1 MPAPGA
7 DFVNSLS
14 VLFEEAGGN
23 GRDGNIEF
31 THLRS
36 PVLEFIA
43 SCGQMTA
50 AKARANCDL
59 KFIDGNEPET
69 ILALPPAK
77 LNLDEKRAQLDTAST
92 SEEFIEILRDLIN
105 KQKSPR
111 RSPRQ
116 KTAGRKR
123 TNTPPE
129 SPRNKAQRRLE
140 AADAAKA
147 AAATEASLKKTPRI
161 KLRPGSKSVVP
172 NPPNIEVAQQPNGGT
187 ISEPTNNGKASHQ
200 INPTMPGHMDI
211 DPNSVSAP
219 SQGKAAK
226 IQENPN
232 NEDVSLVPNTL
243 NPSHDQE
250 DTHMIDVP
258 PANRRP
264 GTHEVADAAKDIA
277 SHQWDEFKPK
287 LLDMLAKMCADP
299 THEEVEAALKR
310 LQLAFNHLK
319 PERALIPAATWDS
332 YEKKLVNAA
341 KKGLFENPWS
351 ERQER
356 VGRIIYLQEEEAVM
370 ESRDY
375 DRLRAAARIW
385 AMLTEA
391 TAPPQETV
399 NQERSEAWLVERLG
413 DITFLERLFA
423 CKERLGAVKIPQ
435 TD

>member
-7 DFVNSLS
+7 DFVNSLA

-36 PVLEFIA
+36 PILEFIA

-69 ILALPPAK
+69 ILALPPSK

-116 KTAGRKR
+116 RTAGRKR

-147 AAATEASLKKTPRI
+147 AAATETSLKKTPRI
-161 KLRPGSKSVVP
+161 KLRPGSKSGVP
-172 NPPNIEVAQQPNGGT
+172 NPPNSKVAQQPNGGT
-187 ISEPTNNGKASHQ
+187 ISELTSNGKPSHQ
-200 INPTMPGHMDI
+200 INPNMPGPMDI
-211 DPNSVSAP
+211 DHSSTSAP
-219 SQGKAAK
+219 SQGKHTK
-226 IQENPN
+226 TQEKPN
-232 NEDVSLVPNTL
+232 NEDASLVPNAL
-243 NPSHDQE
+243 DPSRNQE
-250 DTHMIDVP
+250 DTHMEDVP

-264 GTHEVADAAKDIA
+264 GTYEVADAAKDIE

-299 THEEVEAALKR
+299 TREEIEATLKR
-310 LQLAFNHLK
+310 LQLAINHLE

-341 KKGLFENPWS
+341 KKGLFENPWL

-370 ESRDY
+370 ESQDY

-385 AMLTEA
+385 AMLTEM
-391 TAPPQETV
+391 TAPPQEPV
-399 NQERSEAWLVERLG
+399 DRERSEKWLVERLG

-423 CKERLGAVKIPQ
+423 CKERLGAIEVPEIE
-435 TD
+435 